1 MSRLAEWHGQWRTH
15 WRNLLLIL
23 RVLKAEVNLV
33 EEHAPAQAVDMDYAA
48 SAAQAV
54 LHHDPR
60 GARQILMMVLI
71 FIVLAFLWMAFAQ
84 VEEQAHATGKVIPSG
99 HLQVVQNLEGGIV
112 AEINVHEGQTV
123 EKDQTLLRIDDTQ
136 FASSYREQDKDRQYL
151 RVKTAR
157 LQAEVDGKP
166 FPAELDL
173 HDIDADLLAREV
185 GLYQSRQQELSAQ
198 LQVLTE
204 QITQKEHEVSE
215 IKAKVEQLSK
225 SLALAQQELNMTQ
238 PLVKQG
244 AISQVEVLRLQRQT
258 NDLRGELEMSKVE
271 VTRTTSALEEAQSK
285 LVGRRLEF
293 VAQAGQELN
302 DARAELARTEEK
314 RDALEDRVART
325 TVRSPVAGR
334 VNRLLVNTIGGV
346 VQPGMDLVEVVPTEA
361 NLLVEARV
369 SPVDIAYLHP
379 GQRAMIKVTA
389 YDFTIYGG
397 LQGELVHISP
407 DSLLDKDGNSYYL
420 VRVQTNQHFSGK
432 QGQALDIIPGMTVE
446 VDILTGSKSILSYV
460 LKPIIKTRSRAL
472 TER

>member
-1 MSRLAEWHGQWRTH
+1 MSRLAEWSQRLRGHGRG
-15 WRNLLLIL
+15 LLAIL
-23 RVLKAEVNLV
+23 HVLKAEVKLV
-33 EEHAPAQAVDMDYAA
+33 EEHAPAQAVDLDYAS

-54 LHHDPR
+54 LHHDPY
-60 GARQILMMVLI
+60 GARQILLMVAV
-71 FIVLAFLWMAFAQ
+71 FVLCAFLWMAFAQ
-84 VEEQAHATGKVIPSG
+84 VEEQAHANGKVIPSG

-112 AEINVHEGQTV
+112 AEISVHEGQTV

-136 FASSYREQDKDRQYL
+136 FSSSYREQEKDRQYL
-151 RVKTAR
+151 LVKTAR

-166 FPAELDL
+166 FPDGADVRDVNAE
-173 HDIDADLLAREV
+173 LLARESS
-185 GLYQSRQQELSAQ
+185 LYQSRQQELSAQ
-198 LQVLTE
+198 LQILGE
-204 QITQKEHEVSE
+204 QVTQKEHEISE
-215 IKAKVEQLSK
+215 AKAKVEQLGK
-225 SLALAQQELNMTQ
+225 SLSFAQQELNMTQ

-271 VTRTTSALEEAQSK
+271 VTRITSALEEAQSK
-285 LVGRRLEF
+285 LTGRRLEF
-293 VAQAGQELN
+293 VAKASQELN
-302 DARAELARTEEK
+302 EARAELARTEEK
-314 RDALEDRVART
+314 RGALEDRVSRT

-346 VQPGMDLVEVVPTEA
+346 VQPGMDLVEVVPTDTS
-361 NLLVEARV
+361 LLVEARV
-369 SPVDIAYLHP
+369 SPVDIAHLHP
-379 GQRAMIKVTA
+379 GQKAMIKVTA

-420 VRVQTNQHFSGK
+420 VRVRTNQHFKGK
-432 QGQALDIIPGMTVE
+432 EGQELEIIPGMTVE

-460 LKPIIKTRSRAL
+460 LKPIIKTSNRAL